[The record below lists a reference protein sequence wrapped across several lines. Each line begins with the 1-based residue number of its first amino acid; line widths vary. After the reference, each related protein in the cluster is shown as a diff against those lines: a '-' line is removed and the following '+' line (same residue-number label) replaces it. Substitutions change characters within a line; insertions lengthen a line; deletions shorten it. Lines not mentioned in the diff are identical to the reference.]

1 MPQGETVCLP
11 PPHRLLYPIRHGMT
25 YKGEALGSAGA
36 SVGNPA
42 I

>member
-25 YKGEALGSAGA
+25 YKGEVEL
-36 SVGNPA
+36 
-42 I
+42 